1 MNKVE
6 IKGEA
11 VAVPASPT
19 QAESAAMPSWG
30 WPWDALALVVPLV
43 ATLPWLRLEWLALQ
57 ARQERWFGAG
67 VVGLVLLGSILT
79 QVLGKRGADQPAAAH
94 APGRQLTR
102 SRARAAVGLLLGSA
116 LAALLAALWLAPWLG
131 AVAALGSLAAWA
143 LGRFPAIPG
152 PKILAWA
159 AILLLVLPLPGRWD
173 SELPA
178 WLEQSAGALS
188 GSFLDL
194 IGVPNLQFGNSLE
207 VRELSYTFPL
217 AGRGPLAFWGLVGLV
232 GATLLLRRSPLLLA
246 LVSLAFLPLVGLALY
261 FSRFVGL
268 AYLQHAWGVNAL
280 GGSSFILFCLACL
293 GMVFLGWLLLD
304 LTLRFLLDAA
314 PPEVPEL
321 APFYARLNTLLC
333 WPQEPPFDLPQE
345 YLPPPK
351 AVAPEP
357 PGDWWQAKGLRVGV
371 FAALG
376 LSLFAGVVSLAV
388 YGQSGLRPLGIATLA
403 DYTAEKLRDFPDR
416 EVLPETI
423 DGWQRTEFVRP
434 LDDEG
439 KVRADGERLDFR
451 WTYLSGKRSLEFAL
465 RLPFLGEP
473 NPELL
478 FEEQG
483 WEVTD
488 VRMQRDAD
496 GLESAWLELFLRN
509 SSGGRAWV
517 CFSSFDSVGRPY
529 SEWAELARLLPNRP
543 GALTALKRMV
553 GELPPRTMQLQ
564 LYCDAVDANDKPE
577 LARLRRIYLQLR
589 QKVLEHRTQRNW
601 SLGS

>member
-6 IKGEA
+6 AKVTPEA
-11 VAVPASPT
+11 VAARPT
-19 QAESAAMPSWG
+19 QVESAAPRSWG
-30 WPWDALALVVPLV
+30 WPWDALALVVPLI
-43 ATLPWLRLEWLALQ
+43 ATLPWIRLEWLALQ
-57 ARQERWFGAG
+57 ARQERWFGAA

-79 QVLGKRGADQPAAAH
+79 QLLRNRGADQSAAARV
-94 APGRQLTR
+94 ARDQLSR

-131 AVAALGSLAAWA
+131 AVAALGSLTAWA

-159 AILLLVLPLPGRWD
+159 GVLLLVLPLPGRWD
-173 SELPA
+173 FELPA

-217 AGRGPLAFWGLVGLV
+217 AGRGPLAFWGLAGLI
-232 GATLLLRRSPLLLA
+232 GATLLLRRPPLLLA
-246 LVSLAFLPLVGLALY
+246 LVSLAFLPLLGWVLY
-261 FSRFVGL
+261 LNRFVGL
-268 AYLQHAWGVNAL
+268 AYLQHAWGINAL
-280 GGSSFILFCLACL
+280 GGTSFIWFCLACL
-293 GMVFLGWLLLD
+293 AVVYFGWLLLD
-304 LTLRFLLDAA
+304 LTLRYLLDAA

-333 WPQEPPFDLPQE
+333 WPHEPPFDLPEE
-345 YLPPPK
+345 YLPPRQE
-351 AVAPEP
+351 VAPEP
-357 PGDWWQAKGLRVGV
+357 PGNWWRSTGLRVGV

-388 YGQSGLRPLGIATLA
+388 YGQSGLQSLGAATLA
-403 DYTAEKLRDFPDR
+403 DYTAEKLRDFPGR

-423 DGWQRTEFVRP
+423 DGWQRTEFAPP
-434 LDDEG
+434 LDEQ
-439 KVRADGERLDFR
+439 GELPAGRDRLEFR
-451 WTYLSGKRSLEFAL
+451 WTYLSGKRNLQFLL

-473 NPELL
+473 NPESL
-478 FEEQG
+478 FEQQG
-483 WEVTD
+483 WEVTE
-488 VRMQRDAD
+488 VRVQRDAD
-496 GLESAWLELFLRN
+496 GLETAWLELFLRN

-517 CFSSFDSVGRPY
+517 CVSSFDSVGRPY
-529 SEWAELARLLPNRP
+529 SEWSELARLLPNRP
-543 GALTALKRMV
+543 DALTTFKRLV

-589 QKVLEHRTQRNW
+589 QKALEHRTQRNW